1 MEPRIEQFGAN
12 GVLFRWSD
20 RITEQ
25 TYREILA
32 LDEYLKEEYSSELIE
47 TVSAYTSLAVFLKED
62 LDVLAFMDHFEWR
75 SSSSENQA
83 SKSIVYEI
91 PVCYEPQFA
100 ADLPLV
106 ANHCRLTENE
116 VIQLHTSVTYDV
128 RFIGFL
134 PGFAYLSGLDRRL
147 HMPRNNEPRKRILK
161 GSVGI
166 GGEQTGI
173 YPQDSPGGWN
183 IIGSCPL
190 RFFNV
195 KEQIPSLLAPG
206 DRVTF
211 RAISA
216 GEFEEIEHQVCRGT
230 YKLRTV

>member
-1 MEPRIEQFGAN
+1 MEAKIEQFGAN
-12 GVLFRWSD
+12 GVLFRWPD

-32 LDEYLKEEYSSELIE
+32 LDEYLREEYSSELIE
-47 TVSAYTSLAVFLKED
+47 TVCAYTSLAVFLKEN
-62 LDVLAFMDHFEWR
+62 LDVLAFLDHFEWR
-75 SSSSENQA
+75 SNSSENQV

-100 ADLPLV
+100 IDLPLV
-106 ANHCRLTENE
+106 ADHCRLTENE
-116 VIQLHTSVTYDV
+116 VVQLHTSVIYDV
-128 RFIGFL
+128 RFVGFL
-134 PGFAYLSGLDRRL
+134 PGFAYMSGLDRRL
-147 HMPRNNEPRKRILK
+147 HMPRSNEPRKRILK

-183 IIGSCPL
+183 IIGSSPL

-195 KEQIPSLLAPG
+195 KEPIPSLLTSG
-206 DRVTF
+206 DKVTF

-216 GEFEEIEHQVCRGT
+216 GEFEEIEYQAVRGT
-230 YKLRTV
+230 YKIRTV